1 MKKWFFSAL
10 CLMLFYNNPIF
21 GQLLNYDNKVDLVLS
36 DGTNLVLYGADA
48 KPNEY
53 YYLPVNLRLAKR
65 PDGVPE
71 FLFLKYTTEQRAD
84 AGGVQGAIMHFLME
98 WGLTPE
104 QLADAQ
110 KKIEALFGYRTR
122 RVYYGENAQGIA
134 VYKNVENEPYRPIIK
149 GAVELQIDRD
159 NSFKIVSAVMEN
171 KTLTKSI
178 VSSGKAPLMP
188 GGKVA
193 AAASFDK
200 DGAQLM
206 AATFEKSRSIADLSI
221 ALSYKYKLMAPAV
234 KGSIMIYW
242 DKFYQFLQEKGHNYR
257 YYEYHCGNCVVR
269 DTAYSSYTKKSSNYV
284 GWDNFTEELRKQKI
298 VVLNI
303 DQGDLDNSIT
313 KDVVNH
319 FMQSFMESISDDQE
333 EERVVNE
340 PANASDTT
348 PTKFTSSHGF
358 NMTKLRKRMESGF
371 TYISLNYRAPIVREV
386 QLVGNMASWYDGV
399 KNNPK
404 CVSSVN
410 LNDPFFQHRDINF
423 IVDLESEDI
432 FSKEIN
438 YATVNVQKKRTSGN
452 PFAEQVTIDRDYLKQ
467 KGIKATVTYARG
479 EDKNS
484 EVYEYKVQWSTRG
497 GYLYPTNP
505 TWQKGDWQGVT
516 LAAPVSPRTIQFEG
530 NLEELKAA
538 GFTRATLQVRY
549 YKFGREVETNIPLT
563 ISKNESLI
571 EQTIFTDKDTRGYA
585 YRIILNHKD
594 KGKIAFNFDP
604 KINDDYV
611 YINIPKEIK
620 EENLDFWDKVRK
632 AADSIIPPNTDGT
645 VRPEHQI
652 LDKFLDVIKIF
663 TPEKRG

>member
-10 CLMLFYNNPIF
+10 FLTLFYTNSTF
-21 GQLLNYDNKVDLVLS
+21 AQLLNYDNKVDLVLS

-110 KKIEALFGYRTR
+110 KKIEALFGYGTR
-122 RVYYGENAQGIA
+122 RVYYGKSAKGVA
-134 VYKNVENEPYRPIIK
+134 VYKNLANSKDKPLIK
-149 GAVELQIDRD
+149 GAVELQIEKE
-159 NSFKIVSAVMEN
+159 NSFKIVSAIMED
-171 KTLTKSI
+171 KTMTKSI
-178 VSSGKAPLMP
+178 VSSGKAPLIP

-200 DGAQLM
+200 NGAQLM
-206 AATFEKSRSIADLSI
+206 ASTFEKSRSIADLSI
-221 ALSYKYKLMAPAV
+221 ALNYKYKLMAPAIE
-234 KGSIMIYW
+234 GSIMIYW
-242 DKFYQFLQEKGHNYR
+242 DKFYQFMQEKGHDYS
-257 YYEYHCGNCVVR
+257 YHYYHCGDCEV
-269 DTAYSSYTKKSSNYV
+269 DGKEYDSYSTESSKYS
-284 GWDNFTEELRKQKI
+284 GWDNITEELRKRKI
-298 VVLNI
+298 VEVKI
-303 DQGDLDNSIT
+303 DQKDIDNPIS
-313 KDVVNH
+313 KDVVDY
-319 FMQSFMESISDDQE
+319 FMQSFMESISDEGE
-333 EERVVNE
+333 EKAVNE
-340 PANASDTT
+340 PASAGDST
-348 PTKFTSSHGF
+348 PTKFSSSYSV
-358 NMTKLRKRMESGF
+358 NMNKLRKRTESGY
-371 TYISLNYRAPIVREV
+371 TYISLKYRAPIMREV

-438 YATVNVQKKRTSGN
+438 YATVNVQKKRSSGN

-467 KGIKATVTYARG
+467 KGIKATMTYARG

-484 EVYEYKVQWSTRG
+484 EAYEYKVQWSTRG
-497 GYLYPTNP
+497 GYLYPSNP

-563 ISKNESLI
+563 VSKNESLV

>member
-1 MKKWFFSAL
+1 MKKWFFSAF
-10 CLMLFYNNPIF
+10 CLMLFYTNPAF
-21 GQLLNYDNKVDLVLS
+21 CQLLNYDNKVDLVLS

-53 YYLPVNLRLAKR
+53 YYLPVNLRLSKR

-110 KKIEALFGYRTR
+110 KKIEALFGYGTR
-122 RVYYGENAQGIA
+122 RVYYGKNSKGVAI
-134 VYKNVENEPYRPIIK
+134 YKNVENAKDKPIIK
-149 GAVELQIDRD
+149 GAAELQIEKD
-159 NSFKIVSAVMEN
+159 NSSFKIVSAVMED

-178 VSSGKAPLMP
+178 VSSGKAPLIP

-200 DGAQLM
+200 NGAQLM
-206 AATFEKSRSIADLSI
+206 ASTFEKSRSIADLSI
-221 ALSYKYKLMAPAV
+221 ALNYKYKLMAPAIE
-234 KGSIMIYW
+234 GSIMIYW
-242 DKFYQFLQEKGHNYR
+242 DKFYQFLQEKGHDYS
-257 YYEYHCGNCVVR
+257 YHYYHCGDCEV
-269 DTAYSSYTKKSSNYV
+269 DGKEYDSYTKESSKYV
-284 GWDNFTEELRKQKI
+284 GWDNITEELRKRKI
-298 VVLNI
+298 VEVKI
-303 DQGDLDNSIT
+303 DQKDIDNPIS
-313 KDVVNH
+313 KDVVDY
-319 FMQSFMESISDDQE
+319 FMQSFMQSISDEGE
-333 EERVVNE
+333 EKAVNE
-340 PANASDTT
+340 PVNGSDST
-348 PTKFTSSHGF
+348 PTKFSSSYSF
-358 NMTKLRKRMESGF
+358 NMTKLRKRMESGY
-371 TYISLNYRAPIVREV
+371 TYISLKYRAPIMREV

-410 LNDPFFQHRDINF
+410 LNDPFFQHRDINL

-438 YATVNVQKKRTSGN
+438 YATINIQKKRSSGN
-452 PFAEQVTIDRDYLKQ
+452 PFTEQVTIDRDFLKQ
-467 KGIKATVTYARG
+467 KGVKATVTYARG

-484 EVYEYKVQWSTRG
+484 DAYEYKVQWSTRG
-497 GYLYPTNP
+497 GYLYPSNP

-549 YKFGREVETNIPLT
+549 YKFGREVESNIPLT
-563 ISKNESLI
+563 VSKNESLV

-632 AADSIIPPNTDGT
+632 AADAIIPPNTDGT

>member
-1 MKKWFFSAL
+1 MKNLVFTSIVFLLL
-10 CLMLFYNNPIF
+10 CCNLSYA
-21 GQLLNYDNKVDLVLS
+21 QLLNYDNKVDLVLS

-53 YYLPVNLRLAKR
+53 YYLPVNLRLAQR

-98 WGLTPE
+98 WGLTAT

-110 KKIEALFGYRTR
+110 KKIEALFGYSNR
-122 RVYYGENAQGIA
+122 RVYYGKNTKGVA
-134 VYKNVENEPYRPIIK
+134 VYKNIDNSKEKPIIK
-149 GAVELQIDRD
+149 GAAELQIEKE
-159 NSFKIVSAVMEN
+159 NSFKIVSAIMED

-178 VSSGKAPLMP
+178 VSSGKAPLIP

-200 DGAQLM
+200 NGAQLM
-206 AATFEKSRSIADLSI
+206 ASTFEKSRSIADLSI
-221 ALSYKYKLMAPAV
+221 ALNYKYKLMAPAIE
-234 KGSIMIYW
+234 GSIMIYW
-242 DKFYQFLQEKGHNYR
+242 DKFYQFLQEKGHDYS
-257 YYEYHCGNCVVR
+257 YHYYHCGDCEV
-269 DTAYSSYTKKSSNYV
+269 DGKEYDSYTTESSKYV
-284 GWDNFTEELRKQKI
+284 GWDNITEELRKRKI
-298 VVLNI
+298 VEVKI
-303 DQGDLDNSIT
+303 DQKDIDNPIS
-313 KDVVNH
+313 KDVVDY
-319 FMQSFMESISDDQE
+319 FMQSFMASISDEGE
-333 EERVVNE
+333 EKAVNE
-340 PANASDTT
+340 PASGSDST
-348 PTKFTSSHGF
+348 PTKFSSSYSF
-358 NMTKLRKRMESGF
+358 NMTKLRKRMESGY
-371 TYISLNYRAPIVREV
+371 TYISLKYRAPIMREV

-438 YATVNVQKKRTSGN
+438 YATVNVQKKRSSGN

-467 KGIKATVTYARG
+467 KGIKATMTYARG

-484 EVYEYKVQWSTRG
+484 EAYEYKVQWSTRG
-497 GYLYPTNP
+497 GYLYPANP

-563 ISKNESLI
+563 VSKNESLV